1 MRLLIPFLFFSS
13 GVSAQLLEIPNAF
26 QENTR
31 AYASEVEENFSYLN
45 QAINDRVRIDFEERS
60 LAVGE
65 GALSVQFYDSSG
77 VSVSNVA
84 VGRESLKELF
94 SGTGNTAVGNYAL
107 WKLIEGDSAVA
118 VGYNALRDAQRGGNT
133 AVGYSALSR
142 LTTGQNNTAV
152 GIYSQSYLLD
162 GSYNVSVG
170 DGALFANDRGNENV
184 GVGYESLKDN
194 TASQITAVGHR
205 SLFENTTGSGNVAL
219 GFEASKSNT
228 VGSSN
233 TALGYKALL
242 LNDDGDQNTAIGF
255 EALRDTAGNDL
266 VDDSRGS
273 KNTAI
278 GYQAAKAN
286 TQGSRNVSIGHMA
299 SFGIT
304 SGVDNVHIGASA
316 NTFVGASYSNTI
328 AIGADAIV
336 VADNEVQIG
345 NNRTENVYL
354 GCRGI
359 SQCAQGGGDFY
370 PKTQTDLHV
379 SGTVFAELHSSS
391 DRRLKES
398 IRPLESGLDLI
409 NTLSP
414 VVYNR
419 IGDLPSDLEM
429 GLLAQEVKATLEKHG
444 MGSSSMVRESGEGS
458 FMSLRYNDLMAPLI
472 KAIQE
477 LDEAASAKDAHIAS
491 LQEQLQAQQKDLESQ
506 REELLAMIQSQQK
519 QIAQLQRM
527 AAHQFAAN

>member
-13 GVSAQLLEIPNAF
+13 GVSAQLLEIPNSF

-45 QAINDRVRIDFEERS
+45 QAINDRVRINLDKRS

-65 GALSVQFYDSSG
+65 GALNVQFYDSSG
-77 VSVSNVA
+77 ISVSNVA
-84 VGRESLKELF
+84 VGRESLKDLF
-94 SGTGNTAVGNYAL
+94 SGNHNTAVGNYAL
-107 WKLIEGDSAVA
+107 WKLIEGDAAVA
-118 VGYNALRDAQRGGNT
+118 VGYNALRDAQRGDNT
-133 AVGYSALSR
+133 AVGYSALLR
-142 LTTGQNNTAV
+142 LTTGRNNTAI
-152 GIYSQSYLLD
+152 GIYGQYNLLD

-170 DGALFANDRGNENV
+170 DGALYGNGRGNENV

-205 SLFENTTGSGNVAL
+205 SLFENTTGTGNVAL

-233 TALGYKALL
+233 TALGYRALL

-255 EALRDTAGNDL
+255 EALRDTVGNDL

-278 GYQAAKAN
+278 GYRAAQAN

-359 SQCAQGGGDFY
+359 SQCAQGGDDFY

-379 SGTVFAELHSSS
+379 SGTVQAAQVYSSS
-391 DRRLKES
+391 DRRLKGS
-398 IRPLESGLDLI
+398 IRPLENGLDLI

-414 VVYNR
+414 VVYHR

-429 GLLAQEVKATLEKHG
+429 GLLAQEVKATL
-444 MGSSSMVRESGEGS
+444 
-458 FMSLRYNDLMAPLI
+458 
-472 KAIQE
+472 
-477 LDEAASAKDAHIAS
+477 
-491 LQEQLQAQQKDLESQ
+491 
-506 REELLAMIQSQQK
+506 
-519 QIAQLQRM
+519 
-527 AAHQFAAN
+527 